1 MTDLN
6 GKIALVTGATAGIG
20 LETAR
25 GLAKMGAHVVIVGRN
40 EDKAAATVADIRRTT
55 GNQNVEALIGDLALM
70 SEVRSV
76 AAAFKA
82 KFDRLDILVNNV
94 GAIMNKRK
102 VTAEGVEMTWALN
115 HLGYFVMTRE
125 LLDVLKASAPA
136 RIVNLSSD
144 AHKGGK
150 IRWSD
155 PEMSSGYIS
164 FASYAQS
171 KLANILFTKELA
183 ERLEGTGV
191 TANAVHPGVVASN
204 FALTNNGDNFIVKLG
219 RRLFDIFSI
228 SLEDGA
234 KTSLY
239 VATSPDVENINGKY
253 FAKSKIASES
263 AAARDES
270 AQKRLWEITEERL
283 AEIEEQREM
292 A

>member
-1 MTDLN
+1 
-6 GKIALVTGATAGIG
+6 VTGATAGIG

-25 GLAKMGAHVVIVGRN
+25 GLAKMGAHVVIVGRS
-40 EDKAAATVADIRRTT
+40 EDKTAATVAEIRRTT
-55 GNQNVEALIGDLALM
+55 GSEKIEALIGDLSIMA
-70 SEVRSV
+70 EVRSV
-76 AAAFKA
+76 AAAFQA
-82 KFDRLDILVNNV
+82 KYDRLDVLVNNV

-125 LLDVLKASAPA
+125 LLDMLKDSAPA

-155 PEMSSGYIS
+155 PEMSSSYIS

-171 KLANILFTKELA
+171 KLANVLFTKELA
-183 ERLEGTGV
+183 RRLEGTGV

-228 SLEDGA
+228 SVEDGA

-239 VATSPDVENINGKY
+239 VATSPEVEGVNGEY
-253 FAKSKIASES
+253 FAKSKIATPSS
-263 AAARDES
+263 AARDES
-270 AQKRLWEITEERL
+270 AQKRLWEITEARL
-283 AEIEEQREM
+283 AEIEQQRET